1 MTFVKKR
8 PPKQE
13 FMVYERKLKDILF
26 DINRWNWNYEINL
39 LNYNS
44 KNGRQWL
51 KPYESLEKWVQEKWR
66 NYFTNKA
73 KLDWKEILHQEQT
86 KKEYGFMWATWHKE
100 VEINDW

>member
-1 MTFVKKR
+1 
-8 PPKQE
+8 
-13 FMVYERKLKDILF
+13 
-26 DINRWNWNYEINL
+26 
-39 LNYNS
+39 
-44 KNGRQWL
+44 
-51 KPYESLEKWVQEKWR
+51 LEKWVQEKWR